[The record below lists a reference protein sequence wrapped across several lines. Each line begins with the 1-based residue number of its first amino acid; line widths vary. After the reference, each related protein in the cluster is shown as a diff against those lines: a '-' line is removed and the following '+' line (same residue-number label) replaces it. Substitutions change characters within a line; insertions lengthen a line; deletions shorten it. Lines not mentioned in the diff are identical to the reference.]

1 MNCVLHIFIF
11 ILYTNNINYFQVTKK
26 QLFDVQNLSETM
38 RQTYNNY
45 DFYFKKKE
53 CLYEKVRG
61 KSSTLSFDQNQSHI
75 EYRDD
80 YCSYNSA
87 NVYLTILL
95 TL

>member
-11 ILYTNNINYFQVTKK
+11 ILYTNNINHFQVTKK
-26 QLFDVQNLSETM
+26 PQLFDVQNLSETM
-38 RQTYNNY
+38 RQTYNND
-45 DFYFKKKE
+45 DFYLKKSNVCTKKLE
-53 CLYEKVRG
+53 GNHLR
-61 KSSTLSFDQNQSHI
+61 LNQSHI

-80 YCSYNSA
+80 YCSYNLA